1 MVSVITV
8 VREGVNTIEE
18 KFGCPKSEGGLW
30 RRGEA
35 FFPMMVTVDDVSLS
49 CGYSSGIPKLLWR
62 SIEGKRKF
70 PWTLNKAATA
80 FPTYPCTICKNILN
94 MQIHT
99 IDAIGEAMMI
109 IFENVDYV
117 DNVDGV
123 HIC

>member
-18 KFGCPKSEGGLW
+18 KFGCPKSVAGDVVAWSSL
-30 RRGEA
+30 
-35 FFPMMVTVDDVSLS
+35 FPMMVTVDDVSLS